1 MDDSISFGESCSL
14 AATRLYR
21 KQSGLDDDAID
32 DYLEHHGI
40 KGMKWGQRRWQ
51 NDDGSL
57 TAAGREHYGVG
68 QERQNRAK
76 SEADFDGD
84 SGRYPRGTGEVKNTR
99 QTKKFVKNIRKLAKH
114 EFDSDGSDAKAYYQH
129 KVMDS
134 PQVKDI
140 LARTKN
146 ERDAVV
152 SATDKTLKMAEDFV
166 KSDVAKKYVEEYWQK
181 ESDRYKKTL
190 TDRGI
195 DDETAA
201 EEAKSYVNEMKDFD
215 SDQSVALSEWARR
228 KGPGF
233 EEMMKSAREGEAL
246 EKQYKESLNKY
257 ISEFTGAAGDL
268 PLSGVRYGSNSA
280 NEVLNRRLIV
290 ESYYSKFKGRLG
302 YNL

>member
-1 MDDSISFGESCSL
+1 MDSISFGESCSL
-14 AATRLYR
+14 AATRLYL

-51 NDDGSL
+51 NEDGSL

-114 EFDSDGSDAKAYYQH
+114 EFDVDGSDAKAYFTN
-129 KVMDS
+129 KVMNS

-140 LARTKN
+140 LARTKGN
-146 ERDAVV
+146 RDALINA
-152 SATDKTLKMAEDFV
+152 SNKMHELADKFMKTDL
-166 KSDVAKKYVEEYWQK
+166 AKKYAADSWNK
-181 ESDRYKKTL
+181 EAERYKKNL
-190 TDRGI
+190 MDHGI
-195 DDETAA
+195 DEESAAA
-201 EEAKSYVNEMKDFD
+201 EAQSYINEMHDFENDQMRAIGAWVRSNTPD
-215 SDQSVALSEWARR
+215 SKQFMKAVDEAR
-228 KGPGF
+228 
-233 EEMMKSAREGEAL
+233 AL
-246 EKQYKESLNKY
+246 ESKYEENLKTY

-268 PLSGVRYGSNSA
+268 PLSGVRYGIDSA
-280 NEVLNRRLIV
+280 NEVLQRELLR
-290 ESYYSKFKGRLG
+290 ETYYRKTKGRL
-302 YNL
+302 YF